1 MRVDWKIPLVSGQ
14 PLEITLEAGDQL
26 FIVGA
31 NGSGK
36 SALIQHFVS
45 SNRGG
50 KVRRVSAHRR
60 TWLESGSINLTPE
73 RRRQFE
79 TESSS
84 DERGYHARW
93 RDMYAGER
101 ESAVLFDLV
110 AKENARARSIAQH
123 VDNRSMAEAAQVAAE
138 SKSPF
143 DQLNEL
149 LRLGTLEITL
159 KNSDGEE
166 ILARHLGTGSEFSMA
181 QMSDGERNAALI
193 AATVLTVEPGTVLLI
208 DEPERHLH
216 RSIIEPLLTAL
227 FEQRTDCAF
236 VVSTHEVALPVA
248 NPRAR
253 VQMVRSC
260 TWNGEQASAW
270 DIDVLEANSDLPE
283 ELKRTILG
291 TRKKILFVEGDA
303 GSLDLPLYDALFP
316 GLSVV
321 AKGNCVDV
329 QKAVTGLRGAATLH
343 DVEGF
348 GLIDGDGRSDNAK
361 ARLVANG
368 VFALDVYSAEALYY
382 CSDAIAAVAQRQA
395 ESLGCDAEEMIE
407 AATCGALDA
416 LSQHGLDQRMAA
428 RRCELR
434 LRDQI
439 LSQVPDW
446 HCIQTNSEP
455 QVCVSV
461 DNPYPSELNCFREFL
476 SSGNLNELV
485 GRYPLRETGVFD
497 VISKSL
503 HIANRRRY
511 EQTLV
516 ERVRSESELANKLRE
531 RIGPLAQ
538 ALEE

>member
-1 MRVDWKIPLVSGQ
+1 M
-14 PLEITLEAGDQL
+14 E
-26 FIVGA
+26 
-31 NGSGK
+31 
-36 SALIQHFVS
+36 
-45 SNRGG
+45 
-50 KVRRVSAHRR
+50 
-60 TWLESGSINLTPE
+60 
-73 RRRQFE
+73 
-79 TESSS
+79 
-84 DERGYHARW
+84 
-93 RDMYAGER
+93 
-101 ESAVLFDLV
+101 
-110 AKENARARSIAQH
+110 
-123 VDNRSMAEAAQVAAE
+123 EAAQVAAE

-143 DQLNEL
+143 DQLNEV
-149 LRLGTLEITL
+149 LRLGTLDIALE
-159 KNSDGEE
+159 NSDGEE
-166 ILARHLGTGSEFSMA
+166 ILARHLGTGREFSMA

-227 FEQRTDCAF
+227 FEQRIDCAF

-253 VQMVRSC
+253 VQLVRSC

-283 ELKRTILG
+283 ELKRAILG
-291 TRKKILFVEGDA
+291 ARRKILFVEGDA

-321 AKGNCVDV
+321 PKGNCVDV

-348 GLIDGDGRSDNAK
+348 GLIDGDGRSDNEK
-361 ARLVANG
+361 DRLIENG

-395 ESLGCDAEEMIE
+395 ESLGCDAEAMIE
-407 AATCGALDA
+407 GATCGALDA
-416 LSQHGLDQRMAA
+416 LSQDGLDQRMAA

-439 LSQVPDW
+439 LSQAPDW

-461 DNPYPSELNCFREFL
+461 DNPYPSELDYFRDFL
-476 SSGNLNELV
+476 RSRNLNELV

-503 HIANRRRY
+503 HLANRRLY